1 MPDKRRFAVTGD
13 GVLYIKL
20 SIIQSKLR
28 KESKIKQLTEE
39 VVVAVWVGSFDEG
52 GEGVMRK
59 WTIVVGEDHQTRLSQ
74 GVPHASKAS
83 PPLKSEGKLTPFNT
97 G

>member
-20 SIIQSKLR
+20 SIIESKLG
-28 KESKIKQLTEE
+28 KESKIKQLTGEE
-39 VVVAVWVGSFDEG
+39 VVGVWVGSFDE
-52 GEGVMRK
+52 
-59 WTIVVGEDHQTRLSQ
+59 
-74 GVPHASKAS
+74 A
-83 PPLKSEGKLTPFNT
+83 GK